1 MITLYHVNAPGA
13 YRTVWLLEE
22 LQLAYDISP
31 LTLDSSAHPLASACI
46 VTLKDG
52 ERIIVGTV
60 AVAEYLLN
68 NYDRKGLRP
77 PINSPSYTEHQQWL
91 YQTEG
96 LLVPLLQKLLAGEKL
111 ANTRVPF
118 FARSIL
124 KKVINTAVIQT
135 AETTLQEQ
143 CTAIENTLGQ
153 HGWICDSYFSLADIQ
168 LSYVLETALNKG
180 LISKESHPN
189 IYYFIEATQ
198 ARPTYKTAQDKI
210 SAIPAA
216 PITEETIE
224 IHDEQPST

>member
-31 LTLDSSAHPLASACI
+31 STLDSSTHPLASACI
-46 VTLKDG
+46 VTLKDDSH
-52 ERIIVGTV
+52 IIVGAV
-60 AVAEYLLN
+60 AIAEYLLN
-68 NYDRKGLRP
+68 KYDRKGLRP
-77 PINSPSYTEHQQWL
+77 PISSIGYIEHQQWI

-135 AETTLQEQ
+135 AESTLQEQ
-143 CTAIENTLGQ
+143 CTAIESTLSQ

-168 LSYVLETALNKG
+168 LSYVLETLLNRG
-180 LISKESHPN
+180 LVNKDSHPN
-189 IYYFIEATQ
+189 IYYFIEAIQ
-198 ARPTYKTAQDKI
+198 ARPAYKTAQDKI
-210 SAIPAA
+210 SILPVP
-216 PITEETIE
+216 PITEETVE
-224 IHDEQPST
+224 INDEQPSA

>member
-1 MITLYHVNAPGA
+1 MITLYHANASGA

-31 LTLDSSAHPLASACI
+31 STLDSSTHPLANACI

-52 ERIIVGTV
+52 EQIIVGAV

-77 PINSPSYTEHQQWL
+77 PISSVGYTEHQQWL
-91 YQTEG
+91 YQTES
-96 LLVPLLQKLLAGEKL
+96 LFVPLLQKFLAGEKL

-135 AETTLQEQ
+135 VATTLREQ
-143 CTAIENTLGQ
+143 CTTIENTLGQ

-168 LSYVLETALNKG
+168 LSYVLETLLNKG
-180 LISKESHPN
+180 LVSKDSHPN
-189 IYYFIEATQ
+189 IYYFIEAIQ
-198 ARPTYKTAQDKI
+198 ARPAYKTAQDKI
-210 SAIPAA
+210 SAIPIA

-224 IHDEQPST
+224 INDEQPSA

>member
-31 LTLDSSAHPLASACI
+31 STLDTHPLANTCI

-52 ERIIVGTV
+52 ERIIVGAV
-60 AVAEYLLN
+60 AIAEYLLN
-68 NYDRKGLRP
+68 HYDRKGLRP
-77 PINSPSYTEHQQWL
+77 PISSIGYTEHQQWL

-96 LLVPLLQKLLAGEKL
+96 FLLPLLQKLLTGEKL

-124 KKVINTAVIQT
+124 KKVINTALIQT
-135 AETTLQEQ
+135 TETSLQEQ

-168 LSYVLETALNKG
+168 LSYFLETLLNKG
-180 LISKESHPN
+180 LINKDSHPN
-189 IYYFIEATQ
+189 IHYFIEAIQ
-198 ARPTYKTAQDKI
+198 ARPAYKTAQDKI
-210 SAIPAA
+210 SAVAVA
-216 PITEETIE
+216 PVADETLEIT
-224 IHDEQPST
+224 DEQASA